1 MVCLQK
7 LLHAVQAR
15 LQDGDPAPVDAQR
28 WVCVDD
34 GRAGKVVAV
43 DTKQLR
49 YLGLESDK
57 KQEHLNQL
65 PICEIPLSKG
75 SGRSAEVECMP
86 RGQEV
91 VGSNLARCWVLFSS
105 QGHSTRCNATHFSLR
120 LLSFLAL
127 SYGIQLSSTIS
138 NVVTMLPLM
147 NTFSLFFITF
157 LLIYMKA

>member
-7 LLHAVQAR
+7 LLHAVQAC
-15 LQDGDPAPVDAQR
+15 LQDGNPAPVDAQR

-43 DTKQLR
+43 DAQQLR

-105 QGHSTRCNATHFSLR
+105 QGHSTWCNATHFSLR

-127 SYGIQLSSTIS
+127 SNGIQLSCTIS
-138 NVVTMLPLM
+138 NVVTMLPPM
-147 NTFSLFFITF
+147 NTFFFFYYLFAYLFES
-157 LLIYMKA
+157 